1 MTKQTYKADALLL
14 LAAFIWGTTFV
25 AQRTGMD
32 YVEPFIFN
40 AARFFLGTLILLPI
54 ARKYPLQNPL
64 RQTCQ
69 AGIILGA
76 ILFFGAALQQIG
88 LVYTTA
94 GKAGFI
100 TGLYVIIVPFMGLF
114 LSMRIGRNAW
124 VGALLATVGLYFLSI
139 RGDFTFSYGDLLVF
153 IGAFFWAL
161 HILFVGRV
169 APHHNVFHLATLQFG
184 ICACLSF
191 TMALFTETI
200 SLAHLQG
207 ATTSIVYSGI
217 FSAAIAFTLQ
227 IYAQKH
233 TPETHAA
240 IIFSLEAVFA
250 ALAGWAVLHETL
262 TAREGFG
269 CGLMLAGMLIAQF
282 DTKKPEQLAQA

>member
-32 YVEPFIFN
+32 HVEPFVFN
-40 AARFFLGTLILLPI
+40 AARFLLGAIILFPI
-54 ARKYPLQNPL
+54 ALKNPLQNPF
-64 RQTCQ
+64 RQTFHT
-69 AGIILGA
+69 GLLLGA

-100 TGLYVIIVPFMGLF
+100 TGLYVIIVPFIGLF
-114 LSMRIGRNAW
+114 LSMHIGRNAW
-124 VGALLATVGLYFLSI
+124 VGAILATVGLYFLSM
-139 RGDFTFSYGDLLVF
+139 RGDLTFSYGDLLVF
-153 IGAFFWAL
+153 IGAFFWAA

-169 APHHNVFHLATLQFG
+169 AQHHNVFHLATLQFG
-184 ICACLSF
+184 ICALFSFIAALITESPSLSN
-191 TMALFTETI
+191 
-200 SLAHLQG
+200 LQG
-207 ATTSIVYSGI
+207 AAPAIIYSGI

-250 ALAGWAVLHETL
+250 ALAGWALLHETL
-262 TAREGFG
+262 TPREGLG

-282 DTKKPEQLAQA
+282 DTKKT

>member
-1 MTKQTYKADALLL
+1 MTRQTYKADALLL

-32 YVEPFIFN
+32 YVEPFTFN
-40 AARFFLGTLILLPI
+40 AARFLLGALILFPI
-54 ARKYPLQNPL
+54 ALKYPLQNPL

-69 AGIILGA
+69 TGVILGS
-76 ILFFGAALQQIG
+76 ILFIGAALQQIG

-114 LSMRIGRNAW
+114 LSLRIGRNAW

-153 IGAFFWAL
+153 IGAFVWAL

-184 ICACLSF
+184 ICACFSF
-191 TMALFTETI
+191 IAALFTETT
-200 SLAHLQG
+200 SLIHLQG
-207 ATTSIVYSGI
+207 AASSIVYSGI

-227 IYAQKH
+227 IYAQKN

-250 ALAGWAVLHETL
+250 ALAGWAVLNETL
-262 TAREGFG
+262 TSREGFG
-269 CGLMLAGMLIAQF
+269 CGLMLAGMLLAQF
-282 DTKKPEQLAQA
+282 DTKKPEQMAQA